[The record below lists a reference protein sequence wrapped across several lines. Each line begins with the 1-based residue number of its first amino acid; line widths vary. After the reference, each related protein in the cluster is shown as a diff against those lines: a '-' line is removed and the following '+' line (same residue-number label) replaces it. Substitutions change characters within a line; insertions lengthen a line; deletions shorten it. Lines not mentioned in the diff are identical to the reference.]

1 MSIGSSPFR
10 FLTAEW
16 EALCTFKALQ
26 KIKEKLKR
34 DTPSSVDGLTKE
46 EFCNLYEALKFKW
59 VPHVRHNCTLQ
70 KKYALY
76 IYL

>member
-1 MSIGSSPFR
+1 MSIGSSPFW

-16 EALCTFKALQ
+16 KALCTFKALQ
-26 KIKEKLKR
+26 MIKDKLKR
-34 DTPSSVDGLTKE
+34 DSSVDGLTKE
-46 EFCNLYEALKFKW
+46 EFCNLYEALEFKW
-59 VPHVRHNCTLQ
+59 VTHVRHNCTLQ